1 MKDPLDDIET
11 LLAGMGNDRDAD
23 LDSLRDDAEGKKTDE
38 APDGCSELNNSSPCR
53 SVLDTILH
61 QLHGEAYE
69 ISRPN
74 PRTQR
79 QRLRKPLTDAPKKR
93 NAQSRPSNQ
102 NRKLRQRRTASKKTA
117 AAKKSTPKNLPV
129 VSTEIVKCP
138 LSGEDTDNNHFLQQ
152 MRSLAEKKLQVREN
166 LRPIHFQP
174 SSSSESWQLANS
186 ANESNRPA
194 LNSRA
199 HAVTE

>member
-23 LDSLRDDAEGKKTDE
+23 PDSLRDDAAGKITDE
-38 APDGCSELNNSSPCR
+38 APDDSSELNNSSPCR

-61 QLHGEAYE
+61 QLHGEAHE

-74 PRTQR
+74 PKTQR
-79 QRLRKPLTDAPKKR
+79 QRLRKPQTNAPKKR

-102 NRKLRQRRTASKKTA
+102 IRKLRQRRTASKKA
-117 AAKKSTPKNLPV
+117 PAAKKSAPKNLPA
-129 VSTEIVKCP
+129 VSTDLVKCP

-152 MRSLAEKKLQVREN
+152 MRSLAEKKLQVREF
-166 LRPIHFQP
+166 LRPIHFEP
-174 SSSSESWQLANS
+174 SSLANNGHWRTQRMNLIVWPS
-186 ANESNRPA
+186 TQEHMR
-194 LNSRA
+194 
-199 HAVTE
+199 